1 MLTAYFRSPASLE
14 YYRSGIAG
22 RFIMNGGCGRRCAS
36 LRLRPI
42 PTFHNDGLPIG
53 TANRHK
59 SCVIRWEGPRM
70 RHSAWSGLRKRSF
83 VHRLRAGRQL

>member
-22 RFIMNGGCGRRCAS
+22 RFTMNGGCGRRCAS

-42 PTFHNDGLPIG
+42 PAFHNDGLPIG
-53 TANRHK
+53 TVIDFFRNR
-59 SCVIRWEGPRM
+59 STAPQTPSPPIPR
-70 RHSAWSGLRKRSF
+70 
-83 VHRLRAGRQL
+83 

>member
-53 TANRHK
+53 TVTQKNRNR
-59 SCVIRWEGPRM
+59 STAPQTPYTRM
-70 RHSAWSGLRKRSF
+70 RSTSSKLMSSRRRSYS
-83 VHRLRAGRQL
+83 